1 MEQNV
6 GLRFPVLS
14 FTSGFNSPKHIIM
27 QLLVV
32 GNTGRMQKKLRK
44 IFKGSEGFEDQVN
57 YIHGKLSGGISKV
70 LQ

>member
-6 GLRFPVLS
+6 GLRFPVS
-14 FTSGFNSPKHIIM
+14 PFTFGFNSPKHIIM
-27 QLLVV
+27 QLLVA
-32 GNTGRMQKKLRK
+32 GNTERMQKKLRK
-44 IFKGSEGFEDQVN
+44 IFKVSEGFEEHMN